1 MTQEEIAAWLK
12 RGIENDGVVIER
24 LQAERIKELEKAL
37 DEAHM
42 SMVIVA
48 IGVTLL
54 IALLLAG
61 AAWR

>member
-1 MTQEEIAAWLK
+1 MTQEELEKAQ
-12 RGIENDGVVIER
+12 E
-24 LQAERIKELEKAL
+24 ELEKAL
-37 DEAHM
+37 DEAHK

-48 IGVTLL
+48 IGLTLL